1 MVTGDTGLRFA
12 LLGRLRAWRGDTE
25 LELGSPQQQAFLA
38 VLLLRQER
46 AASVGDV
53 VEALWGGNPPPR
65 AVGALRTYA
74 SRLRKLL
81 EPERAAGESP
91 RVLVSVPDGYALH
104 VPREAVDLARFEDH
118 VAAAGR
124 ARAAG
129 QLAEARARLRL
140 ALESWQDDP
149 LPGVPGAA
157 LDAYRARLAD
167 QHVTALEARLELDLE
182 LDGPQSVLAE
192 LAVLAARHPLRE
204 RLRALQMRALHRDG
218 RPAEALAVYD
228 ATRLLLDEELGLEPG
243 RDLAEARDLLTA
255 PDTTGSTGL
264 PDPAAPP
271 LPAQLPGDLADFTGR
286 ATLVA
291 DLCALLTSERPGV
304 AAMVAVSGVGGVG
317 KSALAVHVAH
327 RVRKHFPHGQLY
339 VDLQS
344 VGGHPADPAT
354 VLRSF
359 LRALGVDDSAIPEGL
374 AERSALFRARLDGRR
389 VLVLLDN
396 AHGPEQVRPFLPVL
410 PSCAVLVT
418 SRTKLAAV
426 ASARLV
432 DLDVMTPGEALE
444 LLAKVLG
451 GDRVAA
457 EPDDAARLVSA
468 CGHLPLAVRIVAA
481 RLATRPAWPLG
492 ALHGRLADEQRR
504 LAELRVA
511 DLTVEAAF
519 ALGHAHLRPA
529 QQRAFRLLAL
539 PDGPHVSSAAAA
551 AVLGLPEPEAE
562 ALCESLVDVSLLESP
577 APGRYRYHD
586 LLRLYARGR
595 ASAEECP
602 EGRAASL
609 RRLLD
614 FLLATVRASHP
625 GALGRAERLGV
636 TATAPGLSFATAEDA
651 GAWLTE
657 EAPCLFAAVRQAA
670 EAPAHAVAPA
680 ADLLLMME
688 ELLERGGP
696 GPEFEQAAHAVVS
709 TALRLGDR
717 RSAGRAYLALGHG
730 YYYTARLR
738 ELVAVCHQAVAASR
752 AAGDALV
759 MADALVLLARCSYH
773 LRRYDEARAL
783 LTEASEVFQT
793 YADRFGE
800 ANFLGARCRLRQS
813 AGETDLA
820 VADAEEALAVH
831 QRMSDGSRMGFTL
844 YDLGVV
850 LDAAGRSAESA
861 ERLTGALA
869 LFRDRRNRLW
879 EGLTLF
885 RLAENRLGENW
896 LMENPLAANRPG
908 EDRPGGN
915 RLATGRAEEAE
926 QLARTAAATLE
937 EVRNDWGRAHALAV
951 LGSALGRLGDHDGA
965 RAHRRTAYDIC
976 ARLGMPEADD
986 LLALLGDEPGRQ
998 DGSEPARD
1006 SSARAVLPSSRA
1018 EPGTAS
1024 PASRVSPLP

>member
-12 LLGRLRAWRGDTE
+12 LLGRLRAWRGDRE

-46 AASVGDV
+46 AASVADA

-65 AVGALRTYA
+65 AVGALRTYV

-81 EPERAAGESP
+81 EPERAAGGSP
-91 RVLVSVPDGYALH
+91 RILVSVPDGYALH
-104 VPREAVDLARFEDH
+104 VRREAVDLARFEDH
-118 VAAAGR
+118 VASAGR

-140 ALESWQDDP
+140 ALETWQDDP
-149 LPGVPGAA
+149 LLGIPGAA
-157 LDAYRARLAD
+157 MDGHRARLAD
-167 QHVTALEARLELDLE
+167 QRLTALEARLELDLE
-182 LDGPQSVLAE
+182 LDGPQPVLAE
-192 LAVLAARHPLRE
+192 LAGLAALHPLRE
-204 RLRALQMRALHRDG
+204 RLRALQMQALRRAG
-218 RPAEALAVYD
+218 RSAEALAVYD
-228 ATRLLLDEELGLEPG
+228 EARLLLDEELGLEPG
-243 RDLAEARDLLTA
+243 RDLAAARELLTV
-255 PDTTGSTGL
+255 PDATGGTGL
-264 PDPAAPP
+264 PGPGPGLDPDPAAPP

-286 ATLVA
+286 ATHVA
-291 DLCALLTSERPGV
+291 DLCALLTSEHPG
-304 AAMVAVSGVGGVG
+304 AAAAVAVSGAGGVG

-327 RVRKHFPHGQLY
+327 RVRESFPHGQLY
-339 VDLQS
+339 TDLQG

-354 VLRSF
+354 VLGSF
-359 LRALGVDDSAIPEGL
+359 LRALGVDDAAIPEGL
-374 AERSALFRARLDGRR
+374 AERSALFRTRLDGRR
-389 VLVLLDN
+389 VLILLDN
-396 AHGPEQVRPFLPVL
+396 AHGPEQVRPFLPGP

-418 SRTKLAAV
+418 SRAKLAGPT
-426 ASARLV
+426 SARLV
-432 DLDVMTPGEALE
+432 DLDVMTPDEALE
-444 LLAKVLG
+444 LLGKVLG
-451 GDRVAA
+451 RDRVAA
-457 EPDDAARLVSA
+457 EADDAARLVSA

-481 RLATRPAWPLG
+481 RLATRPAWSLG
-492 ALHGRLADEQRR
+492 VLHARLADERHR

-519 ALGHAHLRPA
+519 ALGHAQLRPA

-595 ASAEECP
+595 ASAEESP
-602 EGRAASL
+602 EGRAAGL
-609 RRLLD
+609 RRLLE
-614 FLLATVRASHP
+614 FLVSTVRAAHP

-636 TATAPGLSFATAEDA
+636 AATVPGLSFATAEDA
-651 GAWLTE
+651 GAWLAE
-657 EAPCLFAAVRQAA
+657 EALCLFAAVRQAA
-670 EAPAHAVAPA
+670 EAPARAVAPA

-709 TALRLGDR
+709 AALRLGDR
-717 RSAGRAYLALGHG
+717 RSAGRAYLALAHG
-730 YYYTARLR
+730 YYYAARIR
-738 ELVAVCHQAVAASR
+738 ELVVVCRQAVAASR

-773 LRRYDEARAL
+773 LRRHDEARAL
-783 LTEASEVFQT
+783 LTEASAVFQEH
-793 YADRFGE
+793 ADRFGE
-800 ANFLGARCRLRQS
+800 ANVLGARCRVRQS
-813 AGETDLA
+813 AGETGPA

-831 QRMSDGSRMGFTL
+831 QGLSDGRRVGFAL
-844 YDLGVV
+844 YELGVV
-850 LDAAGRSAESA
+850 LGAAGRTAESA
-861 ERLTGALA
+861 VRLTQALA
-869 LFRDRRNRLW
+869 FFGDRRNRLW

-885 RLAENRLGENW
+885 RLAENRLAETQFV
-896 LMENPLAANRPG
+896 
-908 EDRPGGN
+908 EDRP
-915 RLATGRAEEAE
+915 ATGRAEEAA

-951 LGSALGRLGDHDGA
+951 LASALDRIGDHDGA
-965 RAHRRTAYDIC
+965 RAHRRTAYEIC

-986 LLALLGDEPGRQ
+986 LLALLGDEPVRR
-998 DGSEPARD
+998 DGPEPAP
-1006 SSARAVLPSSRA
+1006 VP
-1018 EPGTAS
+1018 
-1024 PASRVSPLP
+1024 PAPVP

>member
-1 MVTGDTGLRFA
+1 MVTGNTGDTGLRFV
-12 LLGRLRAWRGDTE
+12 LLGRLRAWRGDRE

-65 AVGALRTYA
+65 AVGAVRTYA
-74 SRLRKLL
+74 SRLRKVL
-81 EPERAAGESP
+81 EPERAAGEPP
-91 RVLVSVPDGYALH
+91 RVLVSVADGYALQL
-104 VPREAVDLARFEDH
+104 PREAVDLTRFEDH

-129 QLAEARARLRL
+129 QLAEARARLCL
-140 ALESWQDDP
+140 ALEPWRDDP

-157 LDAYRARLAD
+157 MDAHRARLAD
-167 QHVTALEARLELDLE
+167 QRLTALEARLELDLE
-182 LDGPQSVLAE
+182 LDGPRAV
-192 LAVLAARHPLRE
+192 LAVLADLAVRHPLRE
-204 RLRALQMRALHRDG
+204 RLRALQMRALHRHG
-218 RPAEALAVYD
+218 RSAEALAVYD
-228 ATRLLLDEELGLEPG
+228 ETRLLLDEELGLEPG
-243 RDLAEARDLLTA
+243 RDLAEARDLLA
-255 PDTTGSTGL
+255 PPDTTGRTGL

-286 ATLVA
+286 AALVA
-291 DLCALLTSERPGV
+291 DLCALLTSDRPG
-304 AAMVAVSGVGGVG
+304 AAALVAVSGAGGVG

-327 RVRKHFPHGQLY
+327 LVRQSFPHGQLY
-339 VDLQS
+339 VDLQG

-359 LRALGVDDSAIPEGL
+359 LRALGVDDAVIPEGP
-374 AERSALFRARLDGRR
+374 AERAALLRARLDGRR
-389 VLVLLDN
+389 VLILLDN

-418 SRTKLAAV
+418 SRAKLAGP

-432 DLDVMTPGEALE
+432 DLDVMTAGEALE
-444 LLAKVLG
+444 LLGRVLG
-451 GDRVAA
+451 RDRVAA
-457 EPDDAARLVSA
+457 EADDAARLVSA
-468 CGHLPLAVRIVAA
+468 CGRLPLAVRIVAA
-481 RLATRPAWPLG
+481 RLATRPAWPLR
-492 ALHGRLADEQRR
+492 ALHDRLADERHR

-519 ALGHAHLRPA
+519 ALGHAQLRPD
-529 QQRAFRLLAL
+529 QRRAFRLLAL

-595 ASAEECP
+595 ASAEESV
-602 EGRAASL
+602 EGRAAAL

-614 FLLATVRASHP
+614 FLVSTVRAAHP
-625 GALGRAERLGV
+625 GTLGRAVRLGV
-636 TATAPGLSFATAEDA
+636 TATVTGLSFATADDA
-651 GAWLTE
+651 GAWLAA

-670 EAPAHAVAPA
+670 AARAVAPA

-696 GPEFEQAAHAVVS
+696 GPEFERAAHAVVS
-709 TALRLGDR
+709 AALRLDDR

-730 YYYTARLR
+730 YYHAARLR
-738 ELVAVCHQAVAASR
+738 ELVVACREAVAASR

-773 LRRYDEARAL
+773 LRGHDEARAL
-783 LTEASEVFQT
+783 LAEASAVFEAH
-793 YADRFGE
+793 ADRFGE
-800 ANFLGARCRLRQS
+800 ANLLGARCRVRR
-813 AGETDLA
+813 ATGETDLA
-820 VADAEEALAVH
+820 VADAEEALAAH
-831 QRMSDGSRMGFTL
+831 QGLGDGRRVGFAL

-850 LDAAGRSAESA
+850 LDGAGRTAESA
-861 ERLTGALA
+861 ARLTEALA
-869 LFRDRRNRLW
+869 LFRDRGSRLW

-885 RLAENRLGENW
+885 RLAENRL
-896 LMENPLAANRPG
+896 
-908 EDRPGGN
+908 
-915 RLATGRAEEAE
+915 ATGRAEEAAR
-926 QLARTAAATLE
+926 LARTAAAMLE
-937 EVRNDWGRAHALAV
+937 EARNDHGRAHALSV
-951 LGSALGRLGDHDGA
+951 LGSALDRLGDHDGA
-965 RAHRRTAYDIC
+965 RAHRRAAHEIC
-976 ARLGMPEADD
+976 TRLGMPEADD
-986 LLALLGDEPGRQ
+986 LLALLGDGPGRR
-998 DGSEPARD
+998 DGGEPA
-1006 SSARAVLPSSRA
+1006 SVPTAEPASVPAAEQVPVPPARAAR
-1018 EPGTAS
+1018 S
-1024 PASRVSPLP
+1024 PRVPNAARRNRRHGRSPLP

>member
-1 MVTGDTGLRFA
+1 MVTGDTGLRFV
-12 LLGRLRAWRGDTE
+12 LLGRLRAWRGDRE

-91 RVLVSVPDGYALH
+91 RILVSVPDGYALH

-118 VAAAGR
+118 VASAGR

-140 ALESWQDDP
+140 ALEPWQDDP
-149 LPGVPGAA
+149 LPGIPGAA
-157 LDAYRARLAD
+157 MDAHRARLAD
-167 QHVTALEARLELDLE
+167 QRLTALESRLQLDLE

-192 LAVLAARHPLRE
+192 LADLAAHHPLRE

-218 RPAEALAVYD
+218 RTADALAVYD
-228 ATRLLLDEELGLEPG
+228 ETRLLLSEELGLEPG
-243 RDLAEARDLLTA
+243 RDLAEARALLTA

-271 LPAQLPGDLADFTGR
+271 PLPAQLPGDLPDFTGR

-291 DLCALLTSERPGV
+291 DLCALLTSDHPGA
-304 AAMVAVSGVGGVG
+304 AAMVAVSGAGGVG

-327 RVRKHFPHGQLY
+327 RVRESFPHGQLY
-339 VDLQS
+339 MDLQG
-344 VGGHPADPAT
+344 VGGHPADPAA
-354 VLRSF
+354 VLGSF
-359 LRALGVDDSAIPEGL
+359 LRALGVDDAVIPEGL

-396 AHGPEQVRPFLPVL
+396 AHGPEQIRPFLPVL

-418 SRTKLAAV
+418 SRAKLAGP

-432 DLDVMTPGEALE
+432 DLDVMTPSEALE
-444 LLAKVLG
+444 LLGKVLG
-451 GDRVAA
+451 RDRVAA
-457 EPDDAARLVSA
+457 EADDAARLVSA

-492 ALHGRLADEQRR
+492 ALHGRLADERHR

-519 ALGHAHLRPA
+519 ALGHAQLRPD

-562 ALCESLVDVSLLESP
+562 ALCESLVDASLLESP
-577 APGRYRYHD
+577 TPGRYRYHD

-595 ASAEECP
+595 ASAEESP
-602 EGRAASL
+602 EGQAAGL

-614 FLLATVRASHP
+614 FLASTVRASHP

-636 TATAPGLSFATAEDA
+636 TATVPGLSFATAEDA
-651 GAWLTE
+651 AAWLAD

-670 EAPAHAVAPA
+670 EAPDRAVAPA

-709 TALRLGDR
+709 AALRQGDR
-717 RSAGRAYLALGHG
+717 RSAGRAYLALGLG
-730 YYYTARLR
+730 YYYAARLR
-738 ELVAVCHQAVAASR
+738 ELVAVGRQAVAASR

-773 LRRYDEARAL
+773 LRRYDESRAL
-783 LTEASEVFQT
+783 LAEASAVFQA

-800 ANFLGARCRLRQS
+800 ANVLGVRCRVRQA

-831 QRMSDGSRMGFTL
+831 QGLSDGHRTGFAL
-844 YDLGVV
+844 YELGVV
-850 LDAAGRSAESA
+850 LDAAGRTAESA
-861 ERLTGALA
+861 GRLTEALA
-869 LFRDRRNRLW
+869 LFGDRRNRLW

-885 RLAENRLGENW
+885 RLAENRL
-896 LMENPLAANRPG
+896 
-908 EDRPGGN
+908 
-915 RLATGRAEEAE
+915 ATGRAEEAV
-926 QLARTAAATLE
+926 QLARTAAATLA

-951 LGSALGRLGDHDGA
+951 LGSALDRLGDHDGA
-965 RAHRRTAYDIC
+965 RAHWRTAHEIC

-986 LLALLGDEPGRQ
+986 LLTLLGDRPRALLGDEPRRP
-998 DGSEPARD
+998 DGFEPARAPD
-1006 SSARAVLPSSRA
+1006 ESGPLSAQVEPVTA
-1018 EPGTAS
+1018 ESAPVE
-1024 PASRVSPLP
+1024 PASRVIPLP

>member
-12 LLGRLRAWRGDTE
+12 LLGRLRAWRGDRE

-46 AASVGDV
+46 AASVADV
-53 VEALWGGNPPPR
+53 VEALWGGNPPLR

-118 VAAAGR
+118 VASAGR

-129 QLAEARARLRL
+129 QLEEARARLRL
-140 ALESWQDDP
+140 ALEPWQGDP
-149 LPGVPGAA
+149 LRGVPGAA
-157 LDAYRARLAD
+157 MDAHRARLAD
-167 QHVTALEARLELDLE
+167 QRLTALEARLELDLE
-182 LDGPQSVLAE
+182 LDGAQSVLAE
-192 LAVLAARHPLRE
+192 LADLAARHPLRE
-204 RLRALQMRALHRDG
+204 RLRALQMRALQRDG
-218 RPAEALAVYD
+218 RSAEALAVYD
-228 ATRLLLDEELGLEPG
+228 EARVLLGEELGLEPG
-243 RDLAEARDLLTA
+243 RDLAEARDRLTA
-255 PDTTGSTGL
+255 PDATGL
-264 PDPAAPP
+264 PAPSAPP

-291 DLCALLTSERPGV
+291 DLCALLTPDRPG
-304 AAMVAVSGVGGVG
+304 AAPMVAVSGAGGVG

-327 RVRKHFPHGQLY
+327 RVRESFPHGQLY
-339 VDLQS
+339 TDLQG

-354 VLRSF
+354 VLGSF
-359 LRALGVDDSAIPEGL
+359 LRALGVDDAAIPEGL

-389 VLVLLDN
+389 VLILLDN
-396 AHGPEQVRPFLPVL
+396 AHGPEQVRPFLPGP

-418 SRTKLAAV
+418 SRAKPAGP

-444 LLAKVLG
+444 LLGKVMG
-451 GDRVAA
+451 RARVEA
-457 EPDDAARLVSA
+457 EADDAARLVSA

-492 ALHGRLADEQRR
+492 ALHGRLADEQHR

-519 ALGHAHLRPA
+519 ALGHAQLRPA

-577 APGRYRYHD
+577 FPGRYRYHD

-595 ASAEECP
+595 ASAEESP
-602 EGRAASL
+602 EGRAAGLS
-609 RRLLD
+609 RLLE
-614 FLLATVRASHP
+614 FLVSTVRAAHP

-636 TATAPGLSFATAEDA
+636 TATVPGRSFATAEDA
-651 GAWLTE
+651 GVWLAE

-670 EAPAHAVAPA
+670 EAPARAVAPA

-696 GPEFEQAAHAVVS
+696 GPEFEQAAHAVIS
-709 TALRLGDR
+709 AALRLGDR

-730 YYYTARLR
+730 YYYAARLR
-738 ELVAVCHQAVAASR
+738 ELVEVCRQAVAASR

-773 LRRYDEARAL
+773 LRRHDEARAL
-783 LTEASEVFQT
+783 LTEASTVFRAH
-793 YADRFGE
+793 ADRFGE
-800 ANFLGARCRLRQS
+800 ANVLGARCRVRQS
-813 AGETDLA
+813 AGETAPA

-831 QRMSDGSRMGFTL
+831 QGLSDGRRVGFAL
-844 YDLGVV
+844 YELGVV
-850 LDAAGRSAESA
+850 LGAAGRNAESA
-861 ERLTGALA
+861 ARLTEALA
-869 LFRDRRNRLW
+869 LFGDHRNRLW
-879 EGLTLF
+879 EGLTVF
-885 RLAENRLGENW
+885 RLAE
-896 LMENPLAANRPG
+896 
-908 EDRPGGN
+908 N
-915 RLATGRAEEAE
+915 RLATGRAEEAA

-951 LGSALGRLGDHDGA
+951 LGSALGLLGDHDGA
-965 RAHRRTAYDIC
+965 RAHRRTAYGLC

-986 LLALLGDEPGRQ
+986 LLALLGDEPAHR
-998 DGSEPARD
+998 DGFEPA
-1006 SSARAVLPSSRA
+1006 PI
-1018 EPGTAS
+1018 P
-1024 PASRVSPLP
+1024 

>member
-1 MVTGDTGLRFA
+1 MVTGETGLRFV
-12 LLGRLRAWRGDTE
+12 LLGRLRAWRGDRE

-118 VAAAGR
+118 VTAAGR

-140 ALESWQDDP
+140 ALEPWRDDP
-149 LPGVPGAA
+149 LAGVPGAA
-157 LDAYRARLAD
+157 MDAHRARLAD
-167 QHVTALEARLELDLE
+167 QRLTALEARLELDLE
-182 LDGPQSVLAE
+182 LDGPQPVLAE
-192 LAVLAARHPLRE
+192 LARLAARHPFRE
-204 RLRALQMRALHRDG
+204 RLRALQMQALHRDG
-218 RPAEALAVYD
+218 RSAEALALYD
-228 ATRLLLDEELGLEPG
+228 ETRLLLSEELGLEPG
-243 RDLAEARDLLTA
+243 HDLAQARDLLTTPKA
-255 PDTTGSTGL
+255 TGSTGA
-264 PDPAAPP
+264 PEQGAPP

-291 DLCALLTSERPGV
+291 DLCALLTSDRPG
-304 AAMVAVSGVGGVG
+304 AAPMVAVSGAGGVG

-327 RVRKHFPHGQLY
+327 LVRKSFPHGQLY
-339 VDLQS
+339 MDLQG
-344 VGGHPADPAT
+344 VGGHPADPAA
-354 VLRSF
+354 VLGSF
-359 LRALGVDDSAIPEGL
+359 LRALGVDDAEIPHGL

-410 PSCAVLVT
+410 PRCAVLVT
-418 SRTKLAAV
+418 SRAKLAGP

-432 DLDVMTPGEALE
+432 DLDVMTPDEALD
-444 LLAKVLG
+444 LLGKALG
-451 GDRVAA
+451 PARVAA
-457 EPDDAARLVSA
+457 EADDAARLVSA

-492 ALHGRLADEQRR
+492 ALHARLADERHR

-519 ALGHAHLRPA
+519 ALGHAQLRPD

-551 AVLGLPEPEAE
+551 AVLGLPEAEAE

-577 APGRYRYHD
+577 TPGRYRYHD

-595 ASAEECP
+595 AGAEEHP
-602 EGRAASL
+602 EEQAAGL

-614 FLLATVRASHP
+614 FLVSTVRASHP
-625 GALGRAERLGV
+625 DALRRAERLGV
-636 TATAPGLSFATAEDA
+636 TATVPGLSFATARAA
-651 GAWLTE
+651 GAWLAE

-670 EAPAHAVAPA
+670 EGPAHAVAPA

-696 GPEFEQAAHAVVS
+696 GPEFEQAAHAVIS
-709 TALRLGDR
+709 AALRLGDR

-730 YYYTARLR
+730 YYYAARLP
-738 ELVAVCHQAVAASR
+738 ELVEVCRRAVAASR
-752 AAGDALV
+752 AADDALV
-759 MADALVLLARCSYH
+759 MADAMVLLARCSYH
-773 LRRYDEARAL
+773 LRRYDETRAL
-783 LTEASEVFQT
+783 LTEASEVFRAH
-793 YADRFGE
+793 ADRFGE
-800 ANFLGARCRLRQS
+800 ANVLGVRCRVRQS
-813 AGETDLA
+813 AGETDRA
-820 VADAEEALAVH
+820 VADAERALAVH
-831 QRMSDGSRMGFTL
+831 QGLSGGHRVGFAL
-844 YDLGVV
+844 YELGVV
-850 LDAAGRSAESA
+850 LDTAGRTAEA
-861 ERLTGALA
+861 AARLTEALA
-869 LFRDRRNRLW
+869 LFGDRRNRLW
-879 EGLTLF
+879 EGLALF
-885 RLAENRLGENW
+885 RFAE
-896 LMENPLAANRPG
+896 
-908 EDRPGGN
+908 N
-915 RLATGRAEEAE
+915 RLATGRAEEAAR
-926 QLARTAAATLE
+926 LARTAATTLE

-951 LGSALGRLGDHDGA
+951 LGSALVRLGDHDGA
-965 RAHRRTAYDIC
+965 RAHRRAAYEIC
-976 ARLGMPEADD
+976 ARLSMPEADD
-986 LLALLGDEPGRQ
+986 LLALLGDGPGSRDGCEPGPVSRT
-998 DGSEPARD
+998 GEAAR
-1006 SSARAVLPSSRA
+1006 L
-1018 EPGTAS
+1018 S
-1024 PASRVSPLP
+1024 PAGPADSPPVPNPPQRNRRHG

>member
-1 MVTGDTGLRFA
+1 MGRKMVTGDTGLRFA
-12 LLGRLRAWRGDTE
+12 LLGRLRAWRGERE
-25 LELGSPQQQAFLA
+25 LELGSPQQQAFLV

-46 AASVGDV
+46 AASVADV

-91 RVLVSVPDGYALH
+91 RVLVSVPDGYVLH

-118 VAAAGR
+118 VASAGR

-140 ALESWQDDP
+140 ALEPWQDDP
-149 LPGVPGAA
+149 LRGVPGAA
-157 LDAYRARLAD
+157 MDAHRARLTD
-167 QHVTALEARLELDLE
+167 QRLTALEARLELDLE
-182 LDGPQSVLAE
+182 LDGSQSVLAE
-192 LAVLAARHPLRE
+192 LADLAARHPLRE

-218 RPAEALAVYD
+218 RSAEALAVYD
-228 ATRLLLDEELGLEPG
+228 EARLLLSEELGLEPG
-243 RDLAEARDLLTA
+243 RDLAEARDRLTTPGA
-255 PDTTGSTGL
+255 TGL
-264 PDPAAPP
+264 PAPAAPP

-286 ATLVA
+286 AALVA
-291 DLCALLTSERPGV
+291 DLCALLTSDRPG
-304 AAMVAVSGVGGVG
+304 AAAVVAVSGAGGVG

-327 RVRKHFPHGQLY
+327 RVRESYPHGQLY
-339 VDLQS
+339 TDLQG

-354 VLRSF
+354 VLGSF
-359 LRALGVDDSAIPEGL
+359 LRALGVDDAAIPEGL

-389 VLVLLDN
+389 VLILLDN
-396 AHGPEQVRPFLPVL
+396 AHGPEQVRAFLPGP

-418 SRTKLAAV
+418 SRTKPAGP

-444 LLAKVLG
+444 LLGKVMG
-451 GDRVAA
+451 RARVAA
-457 EPDDAARLVSA
+457 EADDAARLVSA

-492 ALHGRLADEQRR
+492 ALHGRLADEQHR

-519 ALGHAHLRPA
+519 ALGHDQLRPA

-577 APGRYRYHD
+577 TPGRYRYHD

-595 ASAEECP
+595 ASTEESP

-609 RRLLD
+609 RRLLE
-614 FLLATVRASHP
+614 FLVSTVRASYP
-625 GALGRAERLGV
+625 GALDRAERLGM
-636 TATAPGLSFATAEDA
+636 TATVPGLSFATAEDA
-651 GAWLTE
+651 GAWLAE

-670 EAPAHAVAPA
+670 KAPDGALAPA
-680 ADLLLMME
+680 ADLLLMTE
-688 ELLERGGP
+688 ELLERGRP
-696 GPEFEQAAHAVVS
+696 GPEFEQAAEEVVAA
-709 TALRLGDR
+709 ALRLGDR

-730 YYYTARLR
+730 HYYAARLR
-738 ELVAVCHQAVAASR
+738 ELVVVYRQAVAASR

-759 MADALVLLARCSYH
+759 MADALVLLARCLYH
-773 LRRYDEARAL
+773 LRRHDETRAL
-783 LTEASEVFQT
+783 LTEALAVFRAH
-793 YADRFGE
+793 ADRLGE
-800 ANFLGARCRLRQS
+800 ANALGARCRVRQA
-813 AGETDLA
+813 AGETAPA
-820 VADAEEALAVH
+820 VADAEEALMLH
-831 QRMSDGSRMGFTL
+831 QGLGNGRRMGFAL
-844 YDLGVV
+844 YELGVV
-850 LDAAGRSAESA
+850 LGAAGRTAESA
-861 ERLTGALA
+861 ARLTEALA
-869 LFRDRRNRLW
+869 FFGDRRNRLW

-885 RLAENRLGENW
+885 RLAENRL
-896 LMENPLAANRPG
+896 
-908 EDRPGGN
+908 
-915 RLATGRAEEAE
+915 ATGRAEEAA

-937 EVRNDWGRAHALAV
+937 EVRNDRGRAHALAA
-951 LGSALGRLGDHDGA
+951 LGSALGRIGDHDGA
-965 RAHRRTAYDIC
+965 RAHRRTAHEIC

-986 LLALLGDEPGRQ
+986 LLALLGDGPGRQ
-998 DGSEPARD
+998 DGFEPAP
-1006 SSARAVLPSSRA
+1006 VP
-1018 EPGTAS
+1018 
-1024 PASRVSPLP
+1024 